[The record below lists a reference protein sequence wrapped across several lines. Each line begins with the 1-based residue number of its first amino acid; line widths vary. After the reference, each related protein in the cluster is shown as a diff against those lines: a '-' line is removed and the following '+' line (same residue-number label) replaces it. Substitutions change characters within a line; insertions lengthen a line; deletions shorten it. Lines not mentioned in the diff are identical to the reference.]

1 MKLKFSANKIKNS
14 REEEKV
20 LERLG
25 QSDFAN
31 TKRILLL
38 LRSRLEFRSRS
49 SLSIDEELDW
59 IFYNESRTGAG
70 AENGTNTGAGNG
82 TDTGNGNV
90 IGTGGAMD
98 AIGTSDLEMINNLD
112 QNESRTGTGAGAGNG
127 ADTGPG
133 NGIGGAV
140 DAIGTSDLEMI
151 DNLNQNILD
160 LSMVENGQM
169 ENVKD
174 QSGASTS
181 GFWIL
186 DETVTPRVPNIYPA
200 LPSLHELR
208 ALCEFCC
215 PCPGTP
221 LAVSM
226 PTAPTSPLPPQ
237 PQLVENGQMEN
248 STGQSG
254 ASFSG
259 FLETPPLAHIY
270 PTLPSLQLRSCPRT
284 PPSVF
289 FTPTAPTWSL
299 VENGWMESVTGQ
311 SGASF
316 SEFQATFTPAL
327 PNIYPAMLPL

>member
-1 MKLKFSANKIKNS
+1 MKLKFSVNKKIKNS
-14 REEEKV
+14 RKEEKV

-25 QSDFAN
+25 QSDFEN

-70 AENGTNTGAGNG
+70 AGNGTNTGNG
-82 TDTGNGNV
+82 IGT
-90 IGTGGAMD
+90 GTGGAMD

-112 QNESRTGTGAGAGNG
+112 QNESRTGIGAGAGNG
-127 ADTGPG
+127 ADTGTG
-133 NGIGGAV
+133 NGIGTGGAM

-151 DNLNQNILD
+151 DNLNQSILD

-186 DETVTPRVPNIYPA
+186 DETVTPQLPHIYPA
-200 LPSLHELR
+200 LPSLDDLK
-208 ALCEFCC
+208 AICEFCC
-215 PCPGTP
+215 PGKAP
-221 LAVSM
+221 AVSTM

-237 PQLVENGQMEN
+237 PQLVENGQMET
-248 STGQSG
+248 SIGQSG
-254 ASFSG
+254 TSTSG
-259 FLETPPLAHIY
+259 FQEIVTPSLRLKDIIEAAKRFEAASST
-270 PTLPSLQLRSCPRT
+270 PTGPTAPQPPQPHHFCAPVTPLPSLYSISKTTREKLLK
-284 PPSVF
+284 F
-289 FTPTAPTWSL
+289 EA
-299 VENGWMESVTGQ
+299 
-311 SGASF
+311 
-316 SEFQATFTPAL
+316 EFYCA
-327 PNIYPAMLPL
+327 

>member
-1 MKLKFSANKIKNS
+1 M
-14 REEEKV
+14 
-20 LERLG
+20 
-25 QSDFAN
+25 
-31 TKRILLL
+31 
-38 LRSRLEFRSRS
+38 
-49 SLSIDEELDW
+49 
-59 IFYNESRTGAG
+59 
-70 AENGTNTGAGNG
+70 
-82 TDTGNGNV
+82 
-90 IGTGGAMD
+90 
-98 AIGTSDLEMINNLD
+98 
-112 QNESRTGTGAGAGNG
+112 
-127 ADTGPG
+127 
-133 NGIGGAV
+133 

-151 DNLNQNILD
+151 DNLNQSILD

-186 DETVTPRVPNIYPA
+186 DETVTPQLPHIYPA
-200 LPSLHELR
+200 LPSLDDLK
-208 ALCEFCC
+208 AICEFCC
-215 PCPGTP
+215 PGKAP
-221 LAVSM
+221 AVSTM

-270 PTLPSLQLRSCPRT
+270 PTLLSLQLRSCPRT

-289 FTPTAPTWSL
+289 FTPTAPTWPL
-299 VENGWMESVTGQ
+299 VENDWMESVTGQ

>member
-1 MKLKFSANKIKNS
+1 MKLKFSVNKKIKNS

-31 TKRILLL
+31 TQRILLL

-59 IFYNESRTGAG
+59 IFYNESRT
-70 AENGTNTGAGNG
+70 ETGTG
-82 TDTGNGNV
+82 TE
-90 IGTGGAMD
+90 IGTGDAMD
-98 AIGTSDLEMINNLD
+98 AIGTSDLEMINNL
-112 QNESRTGTGAGAGNG
+112 
-127 ADTGPG
+127 
-133 NGIGGAV
+133 
-140 DAIGTSDLEMI
+140 
-151 DNLNQNILD
+151 NQNILSTLLD
-160 LSMVENGQM
+160 LSTVENGQM

-186 DETVTPRVPNIYPA
+186 DETVTPRVPDIYPA

-215 PCPGTP
+215 PIPGTP
-221 LAVSM
+221 PAVSTM

-248 STGQSG
+248 ITGQSG
-254 ASFSG
+254 DSTSG
-259 FLETPPLAHIY
+259 FQETVTPPLPHIF
-270 PTLPSLQLRSCPRT
+270 PALPSLQHCPCPST
-284 PPSVF
+284 PPAVS
-289 FTPTAPTWSL
+289 TKTTAPTAPLSPQPHHFCAPIAPLTVIQNARSRL
-299 VENGWMESVTGQ
+299 VKGK
-311 SGASF
+311 
-316 SEFQATFTPAL
+316 
-327 PNIYPAMLPL
+327 

>member
-1 MKLKFSANKIKNS
+1 M
-14 REEEKV
+14 
-20 LERLG
+20 ERLG
-25 QSDFAN
+25 QSDFEN

-38 LRSRLEFRSRS
+38 LRSRLEFRSWS

-70 AENGTNTGAGNG
+70 
-82 TDTGNGNV
+82 TDTGTGNG
-90 IGTGGAMD
+90 IGTGTGGAMD
-98 AIGTSDLEMINNLD
+98 AIGTSDLKMIN
-112 QNESRTGTGAGAGNG
+112 
-127 ADTGPG
+127 
-133 NGIGGAV
+133 
-140 DAIGTSDLEMI
+140 
-151 DNLNQNILD
+151 NLNQNILD

-237 PQLVENGQMEN
+237 PQLVENGQIEN

-259 FLETPPLAHIY
+259 FQKVIEELANKDLRLLSKILDTLEL
-270 PTLPSLQLRSCPRT
+270 
-284 PPSVF
+284 
-289 FTPTAPTWSL
+289 
-299 VENGWMESVTGQ
+299 
-311 SGASF
+311 
-316 SEFQATFTPAL
+316 
-327 PNIYPAMLPL
+327 

>member
-1 MKLKFSANKIKNS
+1 MKLKFSVNKKIKNS

-31 TKRILLL
+31 TQRILLL

-59 IFYNESRTGAG
+59 IFYNESRTGT
-70 AENGTNTGAGNG
+70 GTE
-82 TDTGNGNV
+82 
-90 IGTGGAMD
+90 IGTGDAMD
-98 AIGTSDLEMINNLD
+98 AIGTSDLEMINN
-112 QNESRTGTGAGAGNG
+112 RTGTG
-127 ADTGPG
+127 TGVG
-133 NGIGGAV
+133 SG
-140 DAIGTSDLEMI
+140 DAMDANDTSDLEMNN
-151 DNLNQNILD
+151 NLNQNILSTLLD
-160 LSMVENGQM
+160 LSTVENGQM

-215 PCPGTP
+215 PIPGTP
-221 LAVSM
+221 PAVSTM

-248 STGQSG
+248 ITGQSG
-254 ASFSG
+254 DSTSG
-259 FLETPPLAHIY
+259 FQETVTPPLPHINRA
-270 PTLPSLQLRSCPRT
+270 LPSLQHRPCPSI
-284 PPSVF
+284 PPAVS
-289 FTPTAPTWSL
+289 TKPTAPTAPLSLQPHHFCAPIAPLPMIQNARSRLVKGKWS
-299 VENGWMESVTGQ
+299 
-311 SGASF
+311 SF
-316 SEFQATFTPAL
+316 KFSNFFFFR
-327 PNIYPAMLPL
+327 

>member
-1 MKLKFSANKIKNS
+1 MKLKFSVDKKIKNS
-14 REEEKV
+14 RKEEKV

-25 QSDFAN
+25 QSDFEN

-70 AENGTNTGAGNG
+70 AGNG
-82 TDTGNGNV
+82 TDIGTGTGNGTGTDTGTG

-98 AIGTSDLEMINNLD
+98 AIGTSDLEMINNL
-112 QNESRTGTGAGAGNG
+112 
-127 ADTGPG
+127 
-133 NGIGGAV
+133 
-140 DAIGTSDLEMI
+140 
-151 DNLNQNILD
+151 NQNILD
-160 LSMVENGQM
+160 LSKVENGQM
-169 ENVKD
+169 EIAKD
-174 QSGASTS
+174 QSWASTS

-186 DETVTPRVPNIYPA
+186 DETVTPPLRHIYPA
-200 LPSLHELR
+200 LPSLYELI

-221 LAVSM
+221 QTVSTM
-226 PTAPTSPLPPQ
+226 PTAPTSPLP

-259 FLETPPLAHIY
+259 FQKVIEELANKDLRLFSKILDTLEL
-270 PTLPSLQLRSCPRT
+270 
-284 PPSVF
+284 
-289 FTPTAPTWSL
+289 
-299 VENGWMESVTGQ
+299 
-311 SGASF
+311 
-316 SEFQATFTPAL
+316 
-327 PNIYPAMLPL
+327 

>member
-1 MKLKFSANKIKNS
+1 MKLKFSVNKKIKNS

-20 LERLG
+20 LERMG

-59 IFYNESRTGAG
+59 IFYNESRNGA
-70 AENGTNTGAGNG
+70 GAGNG
-82 TDTGNGNV
+82 NG

-98 AIGTSDLEMINNLD
+98 AIGTSDLEMINNLN
-112 QNESRTGTGAGAGNG
+112 QNESRTGAGNG
-127 ADTGPG
+127 NGGDTGTG
-133 NGIGGAV
+133 TGAAK

-151 DNLNQNILD
+151 NNLNQNILE

-215 PCPGTP
+215 PIPGTP
-221 LAVSM
+221 PAVSM
-226 PTAPTSPLPPQ
+226 PTTPTLSLPPQ

-259 FLETPPLAHIY
+259 FLETPPLTHIY
-270 PTLPSLQLRSCPRT
+270 PTLLSLQLRSCPRT

-299 VENGWMESVTGQ
+299 VENAWIESVTGQ